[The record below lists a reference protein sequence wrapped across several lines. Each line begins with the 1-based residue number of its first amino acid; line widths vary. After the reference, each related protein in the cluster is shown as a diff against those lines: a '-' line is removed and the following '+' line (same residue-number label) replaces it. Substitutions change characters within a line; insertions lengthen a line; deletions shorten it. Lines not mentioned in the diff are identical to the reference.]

1 MENRTKALC
10 AKAVKDLECFLNQTM
25 QTDPNKAS
33 KIAYWISDYISMLN
47 KEQNFSAR
55 NLKKYKR
62 GDIVKAHLGFR
73 IGSEQGGLHY
83 CIVIDVDNHINAPT
97 LTVIPLTSVKKS
109 TKLDNLGDKRL
120 FLGTEIFDLLYA
132 KSTHLINKTLV
143 EIVEVSGKEIPS
155 NELQRLEQLMQQ
167 AKKTKQEVLSM
178 KSGSIALLNQIVTI
192 SKIRIYDPLSSKNTL
207 HGIRI
212 SDTTLDLI
220 DEKIKKLYTKLQ
232 IDTGALL

>member
-1 MENRTKALC
+1 M
-10 AKAVKDLECFLNQTM
+10 
-25 QTDPNKAS
+25 
-33 KIAYWISDYISMLN
+33 
-47 KEQNFSAR
+47 
-55 NLKKYKR
+55 
-62 GDIVKAHLGFR
+62 
-73 IGSEQGGLHY
+73 
-83 CIVIDVDNHINAPT
+83 
-97 LTVIPLTSVKKS
+97 
-109 TKLDNLGDKRL
+109 
-120 FLGTEIFDLLYA
+120 YA